1 MSCHNIPVFLPHAG
15 CPHRCLFCDQHSI
28 SGTVR
33 TPSPEE
39 VRAYLEECLAHYPHD
54 PARTEIAFFGGSFTC
69 MDLDYQRALLDIGG
83 ELVSQYGLQG
93 IRLSTR
99 PDGISPEI
107 IRHLLEYPVQAVEL
121 GAQSMNHWVL
131 EQNRRGHTAADTVR
145 AAGLI
150 RQTGLELGLQMM
162 VGLLGDTAETVWE
175 TARALADLQPDTVR
189 IYPMVI
195 LRDTPAFALW
205 EKGKYPIF
213 SLEEGIQLCA
223 GLLAFF
229 EERQIRV
236 IKLGLH
242 ASKEVEGQYAA
253 GLYHPAFRELC
264 ESRLYRQGMFS
275 QISRWEEKRGTV
287 YVHPKG
293 LSACIGQ
300 KRENIIW
307 LHQKGVRVRVKPKE
321 TVGRGWLLLCP
332 EGCEKEEQGIA
343 VKVTGTAG
351 V

>member
-1 MSCHNIPVFLPHAG
+1 
-15 CPHRCLFCDQHSI
+15 
-28 SGTVR
+28 
-33 TPSPEE
+33 
-39 VRAYLEECLAHYPHD
+39 
-54 PARTEIAFFGGSFTC
+54 

-121 GAQSMNHWVL
+121 GAQSMNDEVL
-131 EQNRRGHTAADTVR
+131 GKNRRGHTAEDTVR

-150 RQTGLELGLQMM
+150 RQAGLELGLQMM
-162 VGLLGDTAETVWE
+162 VGLLGDTADTVWE
-175 TARALADLQPDTVR
+175 TARALANLQPDTVR

-253 GLYHPAFRELC
+253 GCTIRRFGSFAKADCTGRVCFRKYPDGRKSGGRCTSTQKDCPPASGRRGKTSFGC
-264 ESRLYRQGMFS
+264 T
-275 QISRWEEKRGTV
+275 KR
-287 YVHPKG
+287 
-293 LSACIGQ
+293 A
-300 KRENIIW
+300 
-307 LHQKGVRVRVKPKE
+307 
-321 TVGRGWLLLCP
+321 
-332 EGCEKEEQGIA
+332 
-343 VKVTGTAG
+343 
-351 V
+351 

>member
-28 SGTVR
+28 SGTVH

-39 VRAYLEECLAHYPHD
+39 VEDYLKESMAQYPHD
-54 PARTEIAFFGGSFTC
+54 PAQTEIAFFGGSFTC
-69 MDLDYQRALLDIGG
+69 MDLEYQKAMLELG
-83 ELVSQYGLQG
+83 EQFVRRYGLKG

-99 PDGISPEI
+99 PDGISPGI
-107 IRHLLEYPVQAVEL
+107 IRHLLDYPVRAVEL
-121 GAQSMNHWVL
+121 GAQSMCDPIL
-131 EQNRRGHTAADTVR
+131 EQNRRGHTAADTVQ
-145 AAGLI
+145 AAKRI
-150 RQTGLELGLQMM
+150 RQAGLELGLQMM
-162 VGLLGDTAETVWE
+162 VGLLGDTAQTVWE
-175 TARALADLQPDTVR
+175 TARALADLKPDTVR

-195 LRDTPAFALW
+195 LKGTPAYALW
-205 EKGKYPIF
+205 QQGEYPIF
-213 SLEEGIQLCA
+213 SLEEGIRLCA
-223 GLLAFF
+223 GLLEFF
-229 EERQIRV
+229 EQRQIRV

-242 ASKEVEGQYAA
+242 ASRQVEEQYAA

-275 QISRWEEKRGTV
+275 QISRWEVKRGTA

-307 LHQKGVRVRVKPKE
+307 LYQRGLEIQVKPDN
-321 TVGRGWLLLCP
+321 TLSRGKLLLCP
-332 EGCEKEEQGIA
+332 EGSTKEEQGVA
-343 VKVTGTAG
+343 VKVIGAAG